1 MTTKILDLIKRNQV
15 PAAVLRTASKGALP
29 LPAPEMIEILVYL
42 TQNPVFAQEAKMTL
56 ASYDVLAS
64 VEVAADPGTPPEVL
78 GYYWSQQNRRPAL
91 MPHLIEN
98 PAISET
104 LLMELAEDAPREIV
118 NMLLASPRA
127 RSSPAIVEALCT
139 NARLT
144 PDELRDLK
152 GEPAPSQEAEAEAAQ
167 SENGEPP
174 AQEAAA
180 MDPETEA
187 AQKLFMEQHARDIA
201 SEEGKPFELAAVEE
215 ASGAGANGEDPAP
228 AEIASEAPYQQDS
241 ERVAGTDA
249 EIAEPPKTDE
259 RSEPASQTHSL
270 AATALAQNSAKQVP
284 AQGEKKLT
292 LLQKIAKMNVA
303 DRVKTAFS
311 GSREERSILIR
322 DMTKVVQN
330 AVLASP
336 KLTDP
341 EVETFAS
348 AKNLHENVFR
358 EITRNRRFIKNYAIQ
373 RNLVSNPKTPLDIS
387 LSLIK
392 NLMIYDLKS
401 LQRNK
406 NVSETIRK
414 LAQKLYREKATSGGK
429 TKE

>member
-1 MTTKILDLIKRNQV
+1 MTTKVLDLIKRNQV

-29 LPAPEMIEILVYL
+29 LPAKEMIEILVYL
-42 TQNPVFAQEAKMTL
+42 TQNPVFAQDAKMTL

-64 VEVAADPGTPPEVL
+64 VVVVADPATAPEVL
-78 GYYWSQQNRRPAL
+78 GYYWTQPNRRPAL

-104 LLMELAEDAPREIV
+104 LLMELAEEAPREIV

-127 RSSPAIVEALCT
+127 RSSPAIVEALCI

-144 PDELRDLK
+144 PEELRELQ
-152 GEPAPSQEAEAEAAQ
+152 GETARAEEDQAGA
-167 SENGEPP
+167 SESGPP
-174 AQEAAA
+174 VEESPPI
-180 MDPETEA
+180 DPETEA
-187 AQKLFMEQHARDIA
+187 AQKLFIEQHAHDIA
-201 SEEGKPFELAAVEE
+201 SEEGKPFELAAVEGP
-215 ASGAGANGEDPAP
+215 ADNGAENGEDAAVL
-228 AEIASEAPYQQDS
+228 AEEASRQQDS
-241 ERVAGTDA
+241 EAVTDA
-249 EIAEPPKTDE
+249 NADVAKLVSTPDPGELTP
-259 RSEPASQTHSL
+259 QTQSL
-270 AATALAQNSAKQVP
+270 AATALAQSSAKQVP
-284 AQGEKKLT
+284 AQEGKKLT
-292 LLQKIAKMNVA
+292 LLQKIARMNVA

-311 GSREERSILIR
+311 GSREERGILIR

-358 EITRNRRFIKNYAIQ
+358 EITRNRRFIKNYAVQ

-392 NLMIYDLKS
+392 NLMVYDLKS

-429 TKE
+429 TKD

>member
-42 TQNPVFAQEAKMTL
+42 TQNPVFAQDARMTL

-64 VEVAADPGTPPEVL
+64 VEVVADPATPAEVL

-104 LLMELAEDAPREIV
+104 LLMELAEEAPREIV

-127 RSSPAIVEALCT
+127 RSSPAVVEALST

-144 PDELRDLK
+144 PEELRDLQ
-152 GEPAPSQEAEAEAAQ
+152 GETENEAQPEAVRSNDSEPVSEEPAP
-167 SENGEPP
+167 
-174 AQEAAA
+174 
-180 MDPETEA
+180 MDPETQA
-187 AQKLFMEQHARDIA
+187 AQRLFLEQHARDIA

-215 ASGAGANGEDPAP
+215 PAGEGANGSDPSP
-228 AEIASEAPYQQDS
+228 AAITSEA
-241 ERVAGTDA
+241 AGVEGENP
-249 EIAEPPKTDE
+249 EIPETLKIHESNETPPET
-259 RSEPASQTHSL
+259 QSL
-270 AATALAQNSAKQVP
+270 AATALAQHAAKQVP
-284 AQGEKKLT
+284 AQEEKKLT

-303 DRVKTAFS
+303 DRVKAAFS
-311 GSREERSILIR
+311 GSREERAILIR

-336 KLTDP
+336 KLSDP

-358 EITRNRRFIKNYAIQ
+358 EITRNRRFIKNYSVQ

-392 NLMIYDLKS
+392 NLMVYDLKS

-429 TKE
+429 TKD